1 MKRREFITL
10 LGGAAAAWPLPL
22 GAQTVPPAVLR
33 VGAASP
39 TPRNFVYS
47 FLQPFEQRMAALG
60 YVEGKNFILDFDD
73 LGGRPGRYGAAMQE
87 LVSRKPDVLL
97 AYGPEAALK
106 AALAS
111 TKTIPIVMAAIDYD
125 PLALGYISSLA
136 RPAGNVTGLY
146 LQQIELAAKRIEMLR
161 DAFPAMKGATVF
173 WDALSADQ
181 WQATKASADKFGLQ
195 LTGVELRDYPYD
207 YEKALAQVPAEHRRF
222 LMIMTSP
229 FFARDREPLAKF
241 SMQQRIGSM
250 FVFRE
255 YADLGGLM
263 TYGPNRNTLSRRIAD
278 YVHRIARG
286 AKPGDLPIERPAT
299 FELVI
304 NLKTAKLLGLEFSQA
319 TLLRAD
325 DVLE

>member
-1 MKRREFITL
+1 
-10 LGGAAAAWPLPL
+10 
-22 GAQTVPPAVLR
+22 
-33 VGAASP
+33 
-39 TPRNFVYS
+39 
-47 FLQPFEQRMAALG
+47 
-60 YVEGKNFILDFDD
+60 
-73 LGGRPGRYGAAMQE
+73 
-87 LVSRKPDVLL
+87 
-97 AYGPEAALK
+97 LK
-106 AALAS
+106 AALAV

-125 PLALGYISSLA
+125 PLTLGYITNLA
-136 RPAGNVTGLY
+136 RPTGNVTGLY
-146 LQQIELAAKRIEMLR
+146 LQQIELAAKRMEMLR
-161 DAFPAMKGATVF
+161 DAFPAMKAATVF

-195 LTGVELRDYPYD
+195 LAGIELRDYPYD
-207 YEKALAQVPAEHRRF
+207 YEKALAQAPAEHRRF

-278 YVHRIARG
+278 YVHRLARG

-319 TLLRAD
+319 MLLRAD
-325 DVLE
+325 EIIE

>member
-10 LGGAAAAWPLPL
+10 LGGAAAGWPLPL
-22 GAQTVPPAVLR
+22 GAQTSPAVLR

-47 FLQPFEQRMAALG
+47 ILQPFEQRMAALG
-60 YVEGKNFILDFDD
+60 YVEGKNFILDFDG
-73 LGGRPGRYGAAMQE
+73 LGGRPAQYGTAYQE

-106 AALAS
+106 AALAA

-125 PLALGYISSLA
+125 PLTLGYITNLA
-136 RPAGNVTGLY
+136 RPTGNITGLY
-146 LQQIELAAKRIEMLR
+146 LQQIELAAKRIELLR
-161 DAFPAMKGATVF
+161 DAFPAMKAATVF

-195 LTGVELRDYPYD
+195 LTGIELRDYPYD
-207 YEKALAQVPAEHRRF
+207 YEKALAQAPAEHRRF

-241 SMQQRIGSM
+241 SIQQRIGSM

-325 DVLE
+325 EVIE